1 MRPCV
6 LYGRTSYHSIFCNRP
21 IPISIAAVPQAVST
35 PNLPGSETTLL
46 SLSWCISYIY
56 GFITLVDK
64 QSNST
69 LESESVASVTML
81 NNALAGRNR
90 SASDVSR
97 FRLSSVQLRNHE
109 VGYFDPLLWAVRVM
123 ICVKCSVVLC
133 LKNRKYGGVSSL
145 MGEQVLKRIVK
156 ELSSAKYFSVTVD
169 STPYIL
175 YVDQVTCV
183 LRCVLP
189 DRPVEHFVGFLN
201 MVNHNRA

>member
-1 MRPCV
+1 MRLCSV
-6 LYGRTSYHSIFCNRP
+6 WARFIGIAYHSIFGNRP
-21 IPISIAAVPQAVST
+21 IPISNAAVPQAVST

-46 SLSWCISYIY
+46 SLLWYISYIY

-69 LESESVASVTML
+69 LVSESVAAVAML

-123 ICVKCSVVLC
+123 ICVATFCIGGKCSVVLC

-145 MGEQVLKRIVK
+145 RCIHGKSIFHRLFII
-156 ELSSAKYFSVTVD
+156 LS
-169 STPYIL
+169 IL
-175 YVDQVTCV
+175 
-183 LRCVLP
+183 
-189 DRPVEHFVGFLN
+189 
-201 MVNHNRA
+201 

>member
-1 MRPCV
+1 MV
-6 LYGRTSYHSIFCNRP
+6 H
-21 IPISIAAVPQAVST
+21 
-35 PNLPGSETTLL
+35 LL
-46 SLSWCISYIY
+46 HY

-69 LESESVASVTML
+69 LESESVAAVAML

-123 ICVKCSVVLC
+123 ICIATFCIGGKCSVVLC

-145 MGEQVLKRIVK
+145 KLYNYEIQRLRGADVILCTSPHTILAMLVLQ
-156 ELSSAKYFSVTVD
+156 D
-169 STPYIL
+169 TPVLVIRLNSL
-175 YVDQVTCV
+175 Y
-183 LRCVLP
+183 L
-189 DRPVEHFVGFLN
+189 F
-201 MVNHNRA
+201 